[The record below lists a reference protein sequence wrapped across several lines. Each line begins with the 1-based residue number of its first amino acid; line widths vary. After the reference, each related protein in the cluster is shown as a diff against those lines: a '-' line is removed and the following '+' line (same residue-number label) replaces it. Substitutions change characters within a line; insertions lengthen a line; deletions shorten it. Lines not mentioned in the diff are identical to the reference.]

1 MKVKKCIK
9 CKKRQLT
16 NMVCSKCGK
25 TVCITHRFTE
35 DHDCNYN
42 YSIEGKKQ
50 LEKENVKIVA
60 KKIESI

>member
-1 MKVKKCIK
+1 MI
-9 CKKRQLT
+9 
-16 NMVCSKCGK
+16 CSKCGK